1 MKKILLALLV
11 VSAVSVTSCK
21 KDSETAPVKNL
32 KVNGVP
38 NNNLNKN
45 DTGAWE

>member
-21 KDSETAPVKNL
+21 KDTDTTPIKNL
-32 KVNGVP
+32 KVNGGPDSSIDQTTVGSW
-38 NNNLNKN
+38 
-45 DTGAWE
+45 D